1 MHYAI
6 IVVIVLLIVI
16 IQTTVYVK
24 TKLKLKV
31 FKNIFAAN
39 NLAYKTKKDRETEQ
53 KQFIFRASDSQ
64 LKQMLR
70 INGMDIDK
78 FIKISVHTDEKG
90 ETIST
95 QTFDSV
101 QAKYAL
107 VQKISVTES
116 ISSDYENRIL
126 KEILQSINNY
136 LSNNK
141 GNVSDFHLMKDIVD
155 RNCDAVEE
163 EINAQIPVPLY
174 LGLMGTMIGIL
185 VGIGYLW
192 ISGDLNALLNSTPN
206 LALSLSDSS
215 EMLQGPT
222 TSSGANGVE
231 ALLGGVALAM
241 ISSIWGILLT
251 TFGSMRTKSAK
262 ARVERNKHIFLSWIQ
277 ANLLPTLSNDTAQS
291 IERMSNNLVEFNK
304 TFSSN
309 TKDLEKTLRQ
319 VNEATVLQKQLL
331 EEVSKLNDKKLVVK
345 NVELYTALQK
355 STGEVQRLCEF
366 LNNSAEYLQAVKNLN
381 EELDKGDKRAQA
393 IENMLAFFEKETAQI
408 EQRKLA
414 LSKAVGEVDDKL
426 EEQLRKLSDHANENV
441 ANFYKA
447 LGKQQDALQSKLNE
461 TQVLISEI
469 RNLSSIK
476 DSISKFEKATAAQNK
491 KIDQLTQS
499 IEKLAVAKATGTT
512 ISEKEVKS
520 KRPLWEKIVIVGV
533 SSLVGFL
540 LLAVIVANLVPIYN
554 GLIELFRF

>member
-53 KQFIFRASDSQ
+53 KQFIFSASDSQ

-90 ETIST
+90 ETFSA
-95 QTFDSV
+95 QTFDSL

-107 VQKISVTES
+107 AQKISVAES
-116 ISSDYENRIL
+116 ISSDYENGIL
-126 KEILQSINNY
+126 KEILHSINNY

-141 GNVSDFHLMKDIVD
+141 GNISDFHLMKDIVD

-174 LGLMGTMIGIL
+174 LGLMGTMMGIL

-366 LNNSAEYLQAVKNLN
+366 LNSSAEYLQAVRKLN
-381 EELDKGDKRAQA
+381 AELDKNDKRAQA
-393 IENMLAFFEKETAQI
+393 IENMLAFFEKETSQI

-512 ISEKEVKS
+512 ISEKAARPQ
-520 KRPLWEKIVIVGV
+520 RPLWEKIVIVGI
-533 SSLVGFL
+533 SSLVGLL
-540 LLAVIVANLVPIYN
+540 LLAILVANLMPLYN
-554 GLIELFRF
+554 ELIELFRF

>member
-53 KQFIFRASDSQ
+53 KQFIFSASDSQ

-78 FIKISVHTDEKG
+78 FIKISVHTNEKG

-141 GNVSDFHLMKDIVD
+141 GNISDFHLMKDIVD

-393 IENMLAFFEKETAQI
+393 IENMLAFFEKETSQI

-426 EEQLRKLSDHANENV
+426 EEQLRKLGDHASENV
-441 ANFYKA
+441 NNFYKA

-499 IEKLAVAKATGTT
+499 IEKLAVAKATGAT
-512 ISEKEVKS
+512 ISEKAARPQ
-520 KRPLWEKIVIVGV
+520 RPLWEKIVIVGV

-540 LLAVIVANLVPIYN
+540 LLAVVVANLVPIYN